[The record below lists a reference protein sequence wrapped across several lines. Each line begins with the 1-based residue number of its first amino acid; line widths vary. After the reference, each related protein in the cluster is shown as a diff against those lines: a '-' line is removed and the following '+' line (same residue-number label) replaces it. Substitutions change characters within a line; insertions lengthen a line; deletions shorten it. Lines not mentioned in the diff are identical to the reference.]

1 MGLSSS
7 PRPKNWLAGL
17 VLALWSGYA
26 VAEDSTPNVVL
37 GRPTDS
43 SVTLN
48 CLSEKPLQIRAE
60 YGTETASLNQKSPL
74 LSLQPAVP
82 SELSLT
88 GLQPNTRYHYR
99 LSQTDGSKV
108 AEGTF
113 HTQRAP
119 GSAFTFA
126 LQGDS
131 HPERAGRMFDAALY
145 RRTMDL
151 AASTQPDFYITL
163 GDDFSIDPLLSRGS
177 LSQESVN
184 EVYARQRPFLGII
197 GKSAPLFLVNGNHEQ
212 AAMANLDGTAT
223 NCAILAGRA
232 RTNFFSLPAPDSFYS
247 GNAKE
252 VEHLGLPRDY
262 YAWTWGDALFVV
274 LDFYW
279 HSPSYV
285 DNEPGTRGG
294 EKEKGKKGGKNKG
307 GRDGWAVT
315 LGDEQ
320 YRWLSKTLSESKARW
335 KFVFCHHVLGTGR
348 GGVERAPFFEWGGQ
362 DRNGANR
369 FTEKRPG
376 WELPIH
382 PLMVKYG
389 VTIFFQGHDHIF
401 AHQELDGVIYQ
412 SCPNPAD
419 PTYTAFNREAYQSG
433 TMLPCSGVMQV
444 KVSPDKV
451 EVDYLRSWLPADEK
465 EGRRQGE
472 VAHHYSIPAKL
483 SP

>member
-1 MGLSSS
+1 
-7 PRPKNWLAGL
+7 
-17 VLALWSGYA
+17 
-26 VAEDSTPNVVL
+26 
-37 GRPTDS
+37 
-43 SVTLN
+43 
-48 CLSEKPLQIRAE
+48 
-60 YGTETASLNQKSPL
+60 
-74 LSLQPAVP
+74 
-82 SELSLT
+82 
-88 GLQPNTRYHYR
+88 
-99 LSQTDGSKV
+99 
-108 AEGTF
+108 
-113 HTQRAP
+113 
-119 GSAFTFA
+119 
-126 LQGDS
+126 
-131 HPERAGRMFDAALY
+131 MFDAALY

-151 AASTQPDFYITL
+151 AASTQPDFYITM

-294 EKEKGKKGGKNKG
+294 DKERGKKGGKNKG

-320 YRWLSKTLSESKARW
+320 YHWLSKTLSESKARW
-335 KFVFCHHVLGTGR
+335 KFVFCHHVLGGGR
-348 GGVERAPFFEWGGQ
+348 GGMERAPFFEWGGQ
-362 DRNGANR
+362 DRHGANR

-382 PLMVKYG
+382 PLMVKHG

-472 VAHHYSIPAKL
+472 VAHHYSIPAKP